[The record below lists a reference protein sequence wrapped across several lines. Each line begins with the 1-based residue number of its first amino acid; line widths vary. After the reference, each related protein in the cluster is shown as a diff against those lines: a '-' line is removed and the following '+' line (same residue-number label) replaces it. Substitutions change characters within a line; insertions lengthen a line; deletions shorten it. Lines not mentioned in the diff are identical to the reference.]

1 MKELNFLYLL
11 VALFLLS
18 CGGEG
23 KRSGKMSVNEHI
35 SMENVKPIRDIVDSI
50 RYVSLKSDP
59 SRKIFFS
66 GTIDKIMTKG
76 DTIYMGSLSV

>member
-50 RYVSLKSDP
+50 RYASLKYDSP
-59 SRKIFFS
+59 KRFFS
-66 GTIDKIMTKG
+66 SEIDKIMTKG
-76 DTIYMGSLSV
+76 HTM